1 MFGDADLGYV
11 NLKGSGPI
19 PTSGTTRKKS
29 GGFVEGMLFW
39 WGIVFP
45 LAALV
50 VESNSHF
57 CAKQFFDPLPTSGH
71 AMLFALIPATNF
83 LAWASLKWDMSPH
96 YAFMLFC
103 NGMAVGVAILY
114 TLMFLPITHVSMLG
128 ILYFGIGLLGLAPLL
143 SLISLMKGGSMLA
156 KNSKNTT
163 YVDGHHVKHLGH
175 LLVLTLVVAVETPST
190 FTRIALG
197 MASKPETR
205 QQGLDLLRAFGS
217 QEVMLRACY
226 ERSGRATDIVG
237 SMYESHDPLPVDKA
251 RDLFYRVTG
260 RTFNSFP
267 IPESARATLRNTGF
281 LADDGIEGAVDDEF
295 DLDPDIAGEMV
306 SGVSR
311 GLSVSKSDMS
321 GTVDSNA
328 AIAKFDWYLNFKNK
342 SKFDREV
349 RTRIKLPHGG
359 VVNKASLIVDG
370 KEYEATITVRS
381 LAREIYRQA
390 VARKKNPLLV
400 STTGTDSVLVQVF
413 PVPPTDSREVKLH
426 LGVVAPMELDRQR
439 QGVVV
444 LPQFEE
450 RNFQLSAPHNISLA
464 SNGEMKADFKDLK
477 IGKDDKGKFTL
488 AGSIDPSKLASGDGI
503 IHASRNAGATTFS
516 APDTWRGAG
525 HIAVEKI
532 EEVTAVAPSKLIA
545 VIDGSGTMGASINA
559 IADSFNNLPAET
571 ELSVYFV
578 RDDKKQR
585 LVGNRSEVINQ
596 LKRLPCSGGQIDGQD
611 LMDALQEC
619 SASDSAVL
627 WIHGAQPVESPYKTV
642 VQSLLKSARNRTM
655 LYDMQILSGP
665 NQVLDGM
672 ESVSSIQTLPH
683 TGQVDEDLKLLF
695 DGWSNKLKAYKI
707 VRSSEAPTGA
717 EITRSGPPDRQVGD
731 LVYSTFNANESHAI
745 KPATINGAESTVSD
759 LAQLMAYDRV
769 LQDMRENTYQSKQ
782 DAIDLAAR
790 YHIVTPM
797 SSAVLVTEVPEL
809 YVRRCESAKKVDVT
823 KSFIDYMSNYG
834 FNDINRQLG
843 AITEPPSESET
854 TFNEVKKQVE
864 PQLARQMNRLRDS
877 SQAEIRS
884 KCADSPAPQSM
895 GAPAPA
901 LSMPAGSAP
910 ARAFGG
916 RANAVDPRESNTS
929 SLDGKALG
937 FAAKDFRSRGDESGI
952 MAEQKSK
959 PMTPGLV
966 EGLASAGSKG
976 SFSSTDKFDN
986 APAAKEESFSPAA
999 TMQAADAESSGAAG
1013 SALEGATNGTVGPQS
1028 AEGAVAP
1035 LVPESDTYL
1044 LLAAAMGVLAA
1055 VMYRN
1060 RLLTA
1065 KKA

>member
-19 PTSGTTRKKS
+19 PKIGTTKKKS
-29 GGFVEGMLFW
+29 GGGFVEGMLFW
-39 WGIVFP
+39 WGIVLP
-45 LAALV
+45 LAALL

-71 AMLFALIPATNF
+71 AMLFALIPVTNF

-114 TLMFLPITHVSMLG
+114 SLMFLPITHVSMLG

-143 SLISLMKGGSMLA
+143 SLISLMKGGSLLA
-156 KNSKNTT
+156 KKAKNTT

-217 QEVMLRACY
+217 PEVMLRACY

-237 SMYESHDPLPVDKA
+237 SMYESHDPLPIEKA

-267 IPESARATLRNTGF
+267 IPESARATMRNAGF
-281 LADDGIEGAVDDEF
+281 VADDGIEGAVDDEF

-413 PVPPTDSREVKLH
+413 PVPPSDMREVRLH

-450 RNFQLSAPHNISLA
+450 RNFQISAPHTISVA

-477 IGKDDKGKFTL
+477 VGKNEQGKFTL
-488 AGSIDPSKLASGDGI
+488 IGSLDPSKLASGDGI
-503 IHASRNAGATTFS
+503 IHASRNVKATTFS
-516 APDTWRGAG
+516 APDTWSEPG

-532 EEVTAVAPSKLIA
+532 EDITAEAPRKLIA
-545 VIDGSGTMGASINA
+545 VIDGSGTMGSSINA

-571 ELSVYFV
+571 ELSIFFV
-578 RDDKKQR
+578 RDDKKQH
-585 LVGNRSEVINQ
+585 LTGNRNEIINQ
-596 LKRLPCSGGQIDGQD
+596 LKRMPCSGGQIDGQD
-611 LMDALQEC
+611 LLEALQE
-619 SASDSAVL
+619 SADSNSAVL
-627 WIHGAQPVESPYKTV
+627 WIHGAQPIDSPYKTV
-642 VQSLLKSARNRTM
+642 IQSLAKSAGNRTI

-665 NQVLDGM
+665 NQILDGM
-672 ESVSSIQTLPH
+672 ESVASIQTLPH

-695 DGWSNKLKAYKI
+695 DAWSQKLKAYKI
-707 VRSSEAPTGA
+707 VRSAVAPTVVAARGA
-717 EITRSGPPDRQVGD
+717 AKPADRQVGH
-731 LVYSTFNANESHAI
+731 LIYSTFNANDSQAL
-745 KPATINGAESTVSD
+745 KPATVPGAEATVSD

-809 YVRRCESAKKVDVT
+809 NCVSSEPQKKVNVT
-823 KSFIDYMSNYG
+823 KSFIDYLATG
-834 FNDINRQLG
+834 GLNDINRQLSS
-843 AITEPPSESET
+843 ITEPTPET
-854 TFNEVKKQVE
+854 ELSFNEAKKQVE
-864 PQLARQMNRLRDS
+864 PQMFRQMHARK
-877 SQAEIRS
+877 AATEAPT
-884 KCADSPAPQSM
+884 CADSPAP
-895 GAPAPA
+895 APC
-901 LSMPAGSAP
+901 PAGS
-910 ARAFGG
+910 FLG
-916 RANAVDPRESNTS
+916 RANQAIAPRGDNDS
-929 SLDGKALG
+929 SLNGTELS
-937 FAAKDFRSRGDESGI
+937 FASKDFRSRGTESDKMSAQ
-952 MAEQKSK
+952 MAK
-959 PMTPGLV
+959 PMAPALM
-966 EGLASAGSKG
+966 EGLASGAA
-976 SFSSTDKFDN
+976 SSDKLDN
-986 APAAKEESFSPAA
+986 APAAARAKGETFGGGMPAA
-999 TMQAADAESSGAAG
+999 MDGAQTGASGTTG
-1013 SALEGATNGTVGPQS
+1013 ETLDGATNGTVVPQS
-1028 AEGAVAP
+1028 AEGAQAP